1 MNEEKFIGEA
11 FPENGIPLVN
21 LGGAPPGEV
30 KTGRKIFI
38 TDSTFSEAQQTR
50 APFKTETALNIFKL
64 LSAAGGRSGIIRDC
78 DFSIYEKSHQKIFSA
93 CRESG
98 LKFPQISACIKCRK
112 EDIATAVNLK
122 AQRVSVVM
130 PCSDYQIFLK
140 MKMNRQEAMN
150 HYKNCLSELLDKGM
164 EVKCSLEDITRADMH
179 EFVLPLINELCKI
192 AGQRELR
199 FRLCD
204 TLGLGMPFKRV
215 DFPRGIPSLLCSIMS
230 RTPLKTE
237 NLEWHGHNDLQL
249 ATANAISAWL
259 HGCMYVNGT
268 VLGIGDRSSIAATE
282 ALLLHWIGLTG
293 ENSEVDFM
301 AMSDLIELMKSENNT
316 KNVETSA
323 LFADEYIDVSDGIH
337 PDGISRKHETYS
349 DQEDSRWS
357 PRKSRFKINSSSGLA
372 GITMR
377 LNSIINDSTMKLS
390 KESPEIRE
398 LKKNIEQIFES
409 GRKNELTEEEFINL
423 ACKFFPFLK
432 QKCN

>member
-1 MNEEKFIGEA
+1 MNDEKFIGDS

-21 LGGAPPGEV
+21 LGGAPPGQV
-30 KTGRKIFI
+30 KAGRKIFI
-38 TDSTFSEAQQTR
+38 TDSSFSEAQQTR
-50 APFKTETALNIFKL
+50 APFKTETALRIFKL

-78 DFSIYEKSHQKIFSA
+78 DFFIYDKSHQKIFSA
-93 CRESG
+93 CRDTG
-98 LKFPQISACIKCRK
+98 LKFPQMAAWIRCRK
-112 EDIATAVNLK
+112 EDIDTAIDLK
-122 AQRVSVVM
+122 VQRVSLVM

-140 MKMNRQEAMN
+140 MKMNRQEAVN
-150 HYKNCLSELLDKGM
+150 HYKKCISELLDKGL
-164 EVKCSLEDITRADMH
+164 EIKCSLEDITRADMH

-192 AGQRELR
+192 AGQKELR

-268 VLGIGDRSSIAATE
+268 VLGNGERSSVAATE

-301 AMSDLIELMKSENNT
+301 AMSELIEIMKSEINAKSNESS
-316 KNVETSA
+316 K
-323 LFADEYIDVSDGIH
+323 LFGDENIDVSTGIHADGIVREYE
-337 PDGISRKHETYS
+337 SYS
-349 DQEDSRWS
+349 VPESVS
-357 PRKSRFKINSSSGLA
+357 TRKSRFKINSSSGLA
-372 GITMR
+372 GIAMR
-377 LNSIINDSTMKLS
+377 LNSIINDSTIKLS

-398 LKKNIEQIFES
+398 LKKSIEQIFES
-409 GRKNELTEEEFINL
+409 GRQSELSDRELIDM
-423 ACKFFPFLK
+423 ASKFFPFLK